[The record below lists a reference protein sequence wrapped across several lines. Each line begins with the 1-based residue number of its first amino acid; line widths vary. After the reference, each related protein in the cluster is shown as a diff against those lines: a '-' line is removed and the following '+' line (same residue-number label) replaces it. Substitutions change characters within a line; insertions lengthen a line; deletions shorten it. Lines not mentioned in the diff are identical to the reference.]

1 MELIHNVGDL
11 PYHSKVLKI
20 TRNPRQGSASFLCK
34 GPDGKYVRLY
44 KLDGVHTMTQ
54 LCCRSVKA
62 ATDAMSTN
70 ERGHV
75 PITLGG
81 PCSGTAMSDSHIM

>member
-1 MELIHNVGDL
+1 MELIHNVGEL
-11 PYHSKVLKI
+11 QYHSKVLKI